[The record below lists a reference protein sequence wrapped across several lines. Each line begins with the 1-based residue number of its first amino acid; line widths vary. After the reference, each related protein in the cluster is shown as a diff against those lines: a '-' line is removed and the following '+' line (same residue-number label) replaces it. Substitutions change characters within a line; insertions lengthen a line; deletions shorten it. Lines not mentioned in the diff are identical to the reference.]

1 MTLKLQMASILCL
14 VLMAPTPLPAQ
25 LERDAPGDRGVDEPS
40 PFDESAPTLVRGQ
53 VIADNPSRL
62 VHPIPVRLE
71 SFGQPLDTVFTDGN
85 GNFVFDNV
93 QPGNVFYVVIEED
106 GFRPVRERADF
117 GPVSA
122 VSAGLPIVIF
132 LESVDTTDDSITDA
146 GAVDLNR
153 LISDIPREAVE
164 AFQKAAE
171 ESQNG
176 NYERSAERLEEAT
189 EIAPDFYEAQN
200 ALGVEYQKL
209 GRLDEAIVR
218 FEIAMGLNP
227 NAAEP
232 ALSLGILHLQDS
244 DLQLAS
250 SKPEEAQGSLEK
262 AFGYLEEA
270 VERDATSATAQ
281 YYFGTV
287 LFKTGAMEQAR
298 DRLDHALAL
307 DETLY
312 AVRLMLFNVYL
323 AQRDPAAALNQLETY
338 LSEYPDSPQRE
349 AVEGIKL
356 DLEQQLSQP

>member
-1 MTLKLQMASILCL
+1 MQDHEGQSRRPVCFSGGLSILVSPVLLTRHTHEVRYSAGTLRKTAYPGAHMTLKLQIASILCL
-14 VLMAPTPLPAQ
+14 VLMAPTPLAAQ

-93 QPGNVFYVVIEED
+93 QPGNIFYVVIEED

-146 GAVDLNR
+146 GAVDLNQ

-171 ESQNG
+171 ESRDG

-209 GRLDEAIVR
+209 GHVHYQ
-218 FEIAMGLNP
+218 MP
-227 NAAEP
+227 
-232 ALSLGILHLQDS
+232 GINRKRTLF
-244 DLQLAS
+244 A
-250 SKPEEAQGSLEK
+250 
-262 AFGYLEEA
+262 Y
-270 VERDATSATAQ
+270 SA
-281 YYFGTV
+281 
-287 LFKTGAMEQAR
+287 
-298 DRLDHALAL
+298 
-307 DETLY
+307 
-312 AVRLMLFNVYL
+312 
-323 AQRDPAAALNQLETY
+323 
-338 LSEYPDSPQRE
+338 
-349 AVEGIKL
+349 
-356 DLEQQLSQP
+356 